1 MQKRGHYYIHY
12 IHITLSSTFRF
23 PFSPSLSLFFFRLSR
38 IYLSINCYRLK
49 EFLFRNKFPS
59 TLKFILRPIIPSL
72 RLFYEDERVIKI
84 AKCLDSCVSGGRG
97 GDPSAKGL
105 ISRRQRRE
113 DAWSELKK
121 RKGRQEEEEIIFTR
135 FVVL

>member
-1 MQKRGHYYIHY
+1 MRNDSAKARTLLYPLHPYYIV
-12 IHITLSSTFRF
+12 LNVSVSFF
-23 PFSPSLSLFFFRLSR
+23 SLSLPLLFSP
-38 IYLSINCYRLK
+38 IANINCYRLK

-84 AKCLDSCVSGGRG
+84 AKCLDSCVSGGG

-121 RKGRQEEEEIIFTR
+121 REGRQEEEEIIFTR

>member
-23 PFSPSLSLFFFRLSR
+23 PFSPSLSLSFFRLSR

-49 EFLFRNKFPS
+49 EFLFRNKFPP
-59 TLKFILRPIIPSL
+59 TLKLILRPIIPSL

-84 AKCLDSCVSGGRG
+84 AKCLDSCLWGEG

>member
-23 PFSPSLSLFFFRLSR
+23 PFSPSLSLFSFRLSR

-72 RLFYEDERVIKI
+72 RLFYEDERLK
-84 AKCLDSCVSGGRG
+84 LQNVSTRVSLGGG

>member
-84 AKCLDSCVSGGRG
+84 AKCLVCLSGEG

-121 RKGRQEEEEIIFTR
+121 REGRQEEEEIIFTR